1 MNRFKMPLIL
11 LAITL
16 VFSGCK
22 SFKVL
27 YNWSAEDKESVENKK
42 ILVLART
49 ADKEIREAF
58 ESEITKTLKAAGMDA
73 TSSYALFPNY
83 DPEKKR
89 SEEEKGEIRKIL
101 EENGYNAVVMTVL
114 KDYQEDARSGVEG
127 GYEASVNYGYIDRP
141 TYLGWGFYTYFYHPL
156 AYSTEDVYV
165 EQTDEFLIINKLY
178 VLDSI
183 AFNLDLPEEEQMVG
197 LFRASIENP
206 DSAISTAKSYAKAIA
221 KTIDRS

>member
-1 MNRFKMPLIL
+1 MKRYNLIL
-11 LAITL
+11 VIIISLI
-16 VFSGCK
+16 VSSCN

-27 YNWSAEDKESVENKK
+27 YNWSADDKESVEEKK
-42 ILVLART
+42 ILVVART
-49 ADKEIREAF
+49 ANKEVREAF
-58 ESEITKTLKAAGMDA
+58 EKEITKTLKASGMDA
-73 TSSYALFPNY
+73 TSSYVLFPDY

-89 SEEEKGEIRKIL
+89 TEEEKGAIRKIL
-101 EENGYNAVVMTVL
+101 EDNGYNAVVMTVL
-114 KDYQEDARSGVEG
+114 KDYQEDARSGVAG
-127 GYEASVNYGYIDRP
+127 GYEASVNYGYIDHP

-165 EQTDEFLIINKLY
+165 EQTDEMLVVNKLY

-183 AFNLDLPEEEQMVG
+183 AFNLDLAEEDQMVG

-206 DSAISTAKSYAKAIA
+206 DSAISTAKSYAKALA

>member
-1 MNRFKMPLIL
+1 MIRIKHISIVLIV
-11 LAITL
+11 LAL
-16 VFSGCK
+16 SSCK

-27 YNWSAEDKESVENKK
+27 YNWSAEDKESVAEKK
-42 ILVLART
+42 ILVVART
-49 ADKEIREAF
+49 ANPEIRKAF
-58 ESEITKTLKAAGMDA
+58 EQEITKTLKSQGMNA
-73 TSSYALFPNY
+73 TASYVLFPDY

-89 SEEEKGEIRKIL
+89 TEEERGVIKKIL
-101 EENGYNAVVMTVL
+101 DDNGYNAVVMTVL
-114 KDYQEDARSGVEG
+114 KDYQEDTRSAVPG
-127 GYEASVNYGYIDRP
+127 GYEASVNYGYIDAP

-165 EQTDEFLIINKLY
+165 KPTDEFTITSKLY

-183 AFNLDLPEEEQMVG
+183 AFNLDLPEKEQMVG

-206 DSAISTAKSYAKAIA
+206 DSAGSTARSYAKAIA

>member
-1 MNRFKMPLIL
+1 MKRYNCLVFVL
-11 LAITL
+11 ITL
-16 VFSGCK
+16 LFSGCK

-27 YNWSAEDKESVENKK
+27 YNWSAEDKESVEQKK
-42 ILVLART
+42 ILVVART
-49 ADKEIREAF
+49 ANKEVREAF
-58 ESEITKTLKAAGMDA
+58 EKEITTTLKAAGMDA
-73 TSSYALFPNY
+73 TSSYVLFPDY

-89 SEEEKGEIRKIL
+89 TEEEKGAIRKIL

-114 KDYQEDARSGVEG
+114 KDYQEDARSGIAG
-127 GYEASVNYGYIDRP
+127 DYEASVNYGYIDRP

-165 EQTDEFLIINKLY
+165 EQTDEMMIVNKLY

-183 AFNLDLPEEEQMVG
+183 AFNLDLPEEDQMVG

-206 DSAISTAKSYAKAIA
+206 DNAISTAKSYAKAIA

>member
-1 MNRFKMPLIL
+1 MKRVKSLAIL
-11 LAITL
+11 LFVL
-16 VFSGCK
+16 LLSSCK

-27 YNWSAEDKESVENKK
+27 YNWSADDKESVEQKK
-42 ILVLART
+42 ILVVART
-49 ADKEIREAF
+49 SNMEIREAF
-58 ESEITKTLKAAGMDA
+58 EEEITKTLKAAGMDA
-73 TSSYALFPNY
+73 TSSYVLFPNY

-89 SEEEKGEIRKIL
+89 SEEEKGEIKKIL

-114 KDYQEDARSGVEG
+114 KDVQEETRSGVED

-156 AYSTEDVYV
+156 AYSNEDVYV
-165 EQTDEFLIINKLY
+165 KKSEEMTITSKLY

-183 AFNLDLPEEEQMVG
+183 AFNLDLEEEDQMVG

-206 DSAISTAKSYAKAIA
+206 DNAVATAKSYAKAIA
-221 KTIDRS
+221 KTIEGS